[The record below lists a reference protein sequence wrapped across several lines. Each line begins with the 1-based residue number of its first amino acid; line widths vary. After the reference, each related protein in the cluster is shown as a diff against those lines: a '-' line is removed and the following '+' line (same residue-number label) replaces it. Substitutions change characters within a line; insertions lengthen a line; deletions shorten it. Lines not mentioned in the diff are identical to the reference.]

1 MGRVPDIVVI
11 LALVE
16 QKEQLQVPLAVMGH
30 VVLVHLSVQHNVKMT
45 V

>member
-11 LALVE
+11 LVLVK
-16 QKEQLQVPLAVMGH
+16 QKEQLQVPLAAMVH
-30 VVLVHLSVQHNVKMT
+30 VVLVHLSVQHNVKTT